1 MPIPAMAR
9 IGELDLP
16 DRLHPAI
23 PRWATQLGVAL
34 LCVGAAGV
42 LRLAIN
48 LVAPGAAVFALLF
61 PAIMIATL
69 FARWQAGLLTA
80 AISIAYAFFAVY
92 LPSPATT
99 QSGPYWTLFAI
110 AFSAGLT
117 IALAETFRRA
127 VHRAT
132 DERDL
137 QIADRDLMLSE
148 FEHRVKNNFQI
159 VASML
164 DIQRRRVSDP
174 AASDALGAAMM
185 RVDSIARA
193 HRHLY
198 RDGQGSEVNVSDY
211 LKDLCDTLSDALLL
225 RGGVTL
231 DCDADA
237 AHIQRDHAVSI
248 GLVLNE
254 LVTNAAKH
262 AFVGRETG
270 TIHVSWKHK
279 AEGGWR
285 LTVADDGVGLPPGPR
300 PKRKDGGLGQRLIE
314 AFVKQAGGTLT
325 TVSDSGGTRVMMDV
339 PD

>member
-1 MPIPAMAR
+1 MPSSTMAR

-16 DRLHPAI
+16 DRLHPAV

-42 LRLAIN
+42 LRLTIN

-69 FARWQAGLLTA
+69 FARWQSGLLTA
-80 AISIAYAFFAVY
+80 AISITYAFFAIY
-92 LPSPATT
+92 LPSPAMT

-110 AFSAGLT
+110 VFSAVLT
-117 IALAETFRRA
+117 VALAETFRRA

-132 DERDL
+132 DERDRE
-137 QIADRDLMLSE
+137 IADRDLMLSE

-174 AASDALGAAMM
+174 ATSEALGTALM

-211 LKDLCDTLSDALLL
+211 LKDLCNALSDALLL

-231 DCDADA
+231 GCDADA
-237 AHIQRDHAVSI
+237 AHIPRDHAVSI
-248 GLVLNE
+248 GLVVNE

-262 AFVGRETG
+262 AFAGRETG
-270 TIHVSWKHK
+270 TIRVSWKHK

-285 LTVADDGVGLPPGPR
+285 LTVADDGVGMPPGPR

-314 AFVKQAGGTLT
+314 AFAKQAGGTLT
-325 TVSDSGGTRVMMDV
+325 TASDAHGTRVTMDV

>member
-1 MPIPAMAR
+1 MAR

-16 DRLHPAI
+16 DRLHPAV
-23 PRWATQLGVAL
+23 PRWATQLSVAL

-42 LRLAIN
+42 LRLMVN
-48 LVAPGAAVFALLF
+48 LVAPGAAVFALMF
-61 PAIMIATL
+61 PATMIATL

-92 LPSPATT
+92 LPS
-99 QSGPYWTLFAI
+99 SSNSLGDPYWTLFAI
-110 AFSAGLT
+110 IVSATLT

-132 DERDL
+132 RERDRE
-137 QIADRDLMLSE
+137 IADRDLMLSE

-174 AASDALGAAMM
+174 AASEALGAAMM

-198 RDGQGSEVNVSDY
+198 RDGQASEVNVSDY
-211 LKDLCDTLSDALLL
+211 LKDLCNALSDALLL

-231 DCDADA
+231 SCDADA
-237 AHIQRDHAVSI
+237 APIQRDHAVSI
-248 GLVLNE
+248 GLIVNE

-262 AFVGRETG
+262 AFAGRESG
-270 TIHVSWKHK
+270 TIRVSWKRK
-279 AEGGWR
+279 PEGGWR
-285 LTVADDGVGLPPGPR
+285 LIVADDGAGLPPGRR
-300 PKRKDGGLGQRLIE
+300 PKRTDGGLGQRLVE
-314 AFVKQAGGTLT
+314 AFAKQAGGTLT
-325 TVSDSGGTRVMMDV
+325 AASDAGGTRVTMDV

>member
-1 MPIPAMAR
+1 MPNLAMAR

-16 DRLHPAI
+16 DRLHPAV
-23 PRWATQLGVAL
+23 PRWVTQLGVAL

-42 LRLAIN
+42 LRLTIN

-69 FARWQAGLLTA
+69 FARWQAGLLTGL
-80 AISIAYAFFAVY
+80 ISITYAFFAIY
-92 LPSPATT
+92 LPAPSIT

-110 AFSAGLT
+110 VFSAALT

-132 DERDL
+132 DERDRE
-137 QIADRDLMLSE
+137 IADRDLMLSE

-174 AASDALGAAMM
+174 AASDALGAALM

-211 LKDLCDTLSDALLL
+211 LQDLCNALSDALLL

-231 DCDADA
+231 GCDADPA
-237 AHIQRDHAVSI
+237 PIPRDHAVSI
-248 GLVLNE
+248 GLVVNE

-262 AFVGRETG
+262 AFDGRETG
-270 TIHVSWKHK
+270 TIHVSWKQRP
-279 AEGGWR
+279 EGGWR
-285 LTVADDGVGLPPGPR
+285 LTVADDGVGLPAAPR
-300 PKRKDGGLGQRLIE
+300 PKRQEGGLGQRLVE
-314 AFVKQAGGTLT
+314 AFAKQAGGTLT
-325 TVSDSGGTRVMMDV
+325 TASDPGGTRVTMEV